1 MQGTLVARS
10 GAELVGGGEKALFR
24 DDWKKISATQ
34 CTSQGTGEAVLSL
47 PSDVTKWPLWK
58 REAAANGGGGASR
71 ELEEMY
77 VHARGGG
84 RGSGRGGPRGATWA
98 GRLVRFRCKKG
109 GHVERRGSRQGK
121 RPENSKG

>member
-84 RGSGRGGPRGATWA
+84 RGSGVGAGGTQGCYLGWEACKVQVQKRGSCR
-98 GRLVRFRCKKG
+98 KKG
-109 GHVERRGSRQGK
+109 QSTRKAAGE
-121 RPENSKG
+121 